1 VRALAAA
8 VAAAALLGG
17 AHGTSAPLIVFSA
30 DRAPSIT
37 GDVFRADWNGR
48 VVNLTHSPW
57 QDSQPLVSPN
67 GKLVAFLS
75 DRGGSGGL
83 WVVGTDGTGLRR
95 VPALGFPSDQSVQ
108 MAWSPDSRTIALT
121 SGTVKHYGL
130 SLATPGGRP
139 RALAHEQDLGAV
151 SWSPDGKLVTVLTM
165 GEVDAYTP
173 AGKKVW
179 TVTSGGGPV
188 GWSRLGFFATG
199 PYDGRIHVVDMNGN
213 ERFSLAATFAAWSPE
228 GGQFASVNGK
238 RLEISTYQGR
248 LVRYY
253 ALPLRNVGI
262 SWASDT
268 GITFGDPYT
277 GGGYRL
283 DLTTG
288 KVSPFD
294 PGSSGLN
301 TNGSATRF
309 AVRDGTHVYTH
320 VIGCDDDGGPSPAI
334 ASLQRVPHSSSIVY
348 QSECD
353 EPFDNLYSIAP
364 DGTGLRRITNDQA
377 EEVTPQLS
385 PDRTRIAYS
394 WSVATGLSCKGCPS
408 SLRTIGVDGSA
419 ATTLTSPLDCAFDG
433 PASWSPDGT
442 QIMYV
447 HSECDT
453 APDAMLIAAGGGT
466 PMDLHVP
473 AWTLAWGPTRI
484 AYANGQTD
492 PTTVWTALPDGTA
505 RHRVAAIGGGLTEP
519 AWSADGRLAY
529 LVGTTV
535 VVNGSKVA
543 LPFAQVRSI
552 AWSPD
557 GTRFLVAAK
566 AKGTPTFD
574 LYTVSTDGTD
584 VQRLT
589 ENLDVSSGD
598 WR

>member
-1 VRALAAA
+1 MRALAAA

-17 AHGTSAPLIVFSA
+17 AHGTTASLIVFSA

-37 GDVFRADWNGR
+37 GDVFRVDWNGR

-75 DRGGSGGL
+75 DRGGIGGL
-83 WVVGTDGTGLRR
+83 WVIGTDGTGLRR

-121 SGTVKHYGL
+121 SGTVNHYGL

-139 RALAHEQDLGAV
+139 RALAHAQDLGPV

-165 GEVDAYTP
+165 GEVDAYSP
-173 AGKKVW
+173 VGKKVW
-179 TVTSGGGPV
+179 SVTSGGGPV

-213 ERFSLAATFAAWSPE
+213 ERFAVAATFAAWSPE
-228 GGQFASVNGK
+228 GEQLASVNGK

-253 ALPLRNVGI
+253 AIPLRNVGI
-262 SWASDT
+262 SWKSDT

-301 TNGSATRF
+301 TNGSGARF
-309 AVRDGTHVYTH
+309 AVRDGTHVFTH
-320 VIGCDDDGGPSPAI
+320 VIGCDDDGGPSAAI
-334 ASLQRVPHSSSIVY
+334 ESLQHLPGTRSVVY
-348 QSECD
+348 ASYCA
-353 EPFDNLYSIAP
+353 EPFDNLYAMNG
-364 DGTGLRRITNDQA
+364 DGTGLHRLTNDQA
-377 EEVTPQLS
+377 QETAPHIS
-385 PDRTRIAYS
+385 PDGRQIAYE
-394 WSVATGLSCKGCPS
+394 WADATGLSCKGCPTS
-408 SLRTIGVDGSA
+408 VRTVGVDGSVGA
-419 ATTLTSPLDCAFDG
+419 TLTNPPDCTFDNSPT
-433 PASWSPDGT
+433 WSPDGT
-442 QIMYV
+442 QLAFS
-447 HSECDT
+447 HSSCSLVPT
-453 APDAMLIAAGGGT
+453 LMTMRSSGGT
-466 PMDLHVP
+466 ARSLKLEASQV
-473 AWTLAWGPTRI
+473 AWGPKLI
-484 AYANGQTD
+484 ATMDGGTD
-492 PTTVWTALPDGTA
+492 PSSIWTVGPDGTGA
-505 RHRVAAIGGGLTEP
+505 TKVGAGNVSSPT
-519 AWSADGRLAY
+519 WSADGRLAY
-529 LVGTTV
+529 LDGTTV
-535 VVNGSKVA
+535 VVQGKKLR
-543 LPFAQVRSI
+543 LPFAQVKSI

-557 GTRFLVAAK
+557 GARFLVAAK
-566 AKGTPTFD
+566 AKGTATFD
-574 LYTVSTDGTD
+574 LYTVRTDGTGA
-584 VQRLT
+584 QRLT
-589 ENLDVSSGD
+589 SNMDVSSGD